1 MKTNMSF
8 RASDELRARV
18 KAHCNRHGL
27 KIADYIAN
35 IIECDLIEFD
45 MLAEKNEHDQ
55 AAALRRMVANNEE
68 RG

>member
-18 KAHCNRHGL
+18 KEHCNRYGL
-27 KIADYIAN
+27 KISDYIAN

-45 MLAEKNEHDQ
+45 ARAITNEHDQ
-55 AAALRRMVANNEE
+55 AAGLRRMVANNEE
-68 RG
+68 RK

>member
-8 RASDELRARV
+8 RASDDLRALV

-35 IIECDLIEFD
+35 VIECDLI
-45 MLAEKNEHDQ
+45 ARSEKNEHDQ